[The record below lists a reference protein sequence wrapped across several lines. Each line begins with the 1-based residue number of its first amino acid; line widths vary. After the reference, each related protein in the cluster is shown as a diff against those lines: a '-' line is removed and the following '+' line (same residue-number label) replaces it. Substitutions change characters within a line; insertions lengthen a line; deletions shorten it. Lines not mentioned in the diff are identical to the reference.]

1 MKRSLSILIISL
13 WSFSLLDACGGSSGG
28 GGGTQLS
35 ATHFSV
41 ATVSAATSGTP
52 FNFTVTAL
60 DASNNTVTT
69 YSGTVRFT
77 STDGQAVL
85 PANSKLTNGTGIF
98 SATLKSIGGQTITA
112 TDTVMGSITGT
123 SNSIPIS
130 ISVTH
135 LAVTVP
141 GTATTGSGFNFTV
154 TALDASNNAVATYS
168 GTMHFSSSDGQA
180 VLPANSTL
188 TNGTGTFSA
197 TLKTAGGQTITAA
210 DTVTASIAGTSS
222 LITVGTQSQATHF
235 TVTAPAG
242 VIIGQAFN
250 LTVTAQDALNNTA
263 AGYSGTVHL
272 SSTDPQAVLP
282 ANSAL
287 TNGVGNFSATLKF
300 CCSDQFITATDTVT
314 ASITGTSNPINASG
328 GPITHFSV
336 TAPATATVG
345 TPINVGV
352 TALDASN
359 NVVTLYNG
367 NVLLTSSDSQA
378 VLPTG
383 LTLTFGVGNFSA
395 TLKTLGSQTITA
407 TDSIR
412 HSITGTSNSIMVG
425 SNAATHF
432 SVSAPVSVSPQNP
445 LNLTVKAL
453 DAANNPAISY
463 SGMVHFTSSDG
474 QAVLPPNS
482 TLANGAGSF
491 SATLK
496 TTGSQTITAT
506 DTVTASITGTS
517 NSIGVFTRCGAQG
530 AQCGASVLPP
540 CCPGLVCVPASTR
553 AFCEP
558 GAATPLATTGL
569 TPLAI
574 EHSSRFTAACS
585 MGTARESHT
594 ATLLGNG
601 LVLITGGDEKLVSL
615 ATAELFNPDTHS
627 FASTGDMINA
637 RAGHTATLL
646 TNGNVL
652 VSGGHNGSGSTL
664 KAVEMF
670 DPARGNFVPV
680 GSMSVGRESH
690 TATLLGDGRVLI
702 TGGDDGA
709 ITLASAELFDPASW
723 VFVSLGSMGAA
734 RAFHTATLLKNG
746 KVLVLGGRD
755 ADGGVLGSAELF
767 DPASGNFT
775 PAGKMNTPRQS
786 HTATLLPDG
795 KVLIAGGDNG
805 AESLATA
812 EIFDPGSGTFAP
824 TSRMQTAR
832 EFHTA
837 TLRKDGTVLVAG
849 GAESS
854 PELGRGSRAVRLL
867 ESTATSEL
875 FDPKSD
881 NFTPTSNMANARA
894 RHAAILLPD
903 GEVLL
908 TGGINPDTS
917 ALADSLSSA
926 ESFQ

>member
-1 MKRSLSILIISL
+1 MKESVL
-13 WSFSLLDACGGSSGG
+13 FLLFICTLHLVNGCGSGG
-28 GGGTQLS
+28 ASTPPPLP
-35 ATHFSV
+35 ATHFGVMAV
-41 ATVSAATSGTP
+41 ASAATAGTSFKVTVSALDSSGAVVSSYTGTVHFSSSDAQAVLPKDSALSNGTGTFSVTLRTAGTQSVTATDSAKSSVTGSSNSISVVVPASHFSFAVPSNATTGIA
-52 FNFTVTAL
+52 FNITVTAL
-60 DASNNTVTT
+60 DATNNAVTS
-69 YSGTVRFT
+69 YSGTV
-77 STDGQAVL
+77 
-85 PANSKLTNGTGIF
+85 
-98 SATLKSIGGQTITA
+98 
-112 TDTVMGSITGT
+112 
-123 SNSIPIS
+123 
-130 ISVTH
+130 
-135 LAVTVP
+135 
-141 GTATTGSGFNFTV
+141 
-154 TALDASNNAVATYS
+154 
-168 GTMHFSSSDGQA
+168 HFSSSDGQA

-222 LITVGTQSQATHF
+222 LITVGAQSQATHF

-242 VIIGQAFN
+242 VIIGHAFN

-263 AGYSGTVHL
+263 AGYSGTVHF

-282 ANSAL
+282 ANSTL
-287 TNGVGNFSATLKF
+287 TNGLGNFSAALKF
-300 CCSDQFITATDTVT
+300 CCGDQFITATDTVT

-383 LTLTFGVGNFSA
+383 LTLTFGVGNFPA
-395 TLKTLGSQTITA
+395 TLKTLGSQTITV

-432 SVSAPVSVSPQNP
+432 SASAPVSVSAQNP
-445 LNLTVKAL
+445 FNLTVKAL

-474 QAVLPPNS
+474 QALLPPNS
-482 TLANGAGSF
+482 ALANGAGSF

-496 TTGSQTITAT
+496 TIGSQTITAT

-530 AQCGASVLPP
+530 AQCGAAVLPP
-540 CCPGLVCVPASTR
+540 CCPGFVCVPASTR
-553 AFCEP
+553 AFCDP

-574 EHSSRFTAACS
+574 KHSSRFTAACS

-601 LVLITGGDEKLVSL
+601 LVLITGGGEKLVSL

-627 FASTGDMINA
+627 FAPTGDMINA

-664 KAVEMF
+664 TAVEMF
-670 DPARGNFVPV
+670 DPARGNFVPA

-702 TGGDDGA
+702 TGGDDGG

-723 VFVSLGSMGAA
+723 VFVRLGSMGAA

-746 KVLVLGGRD
+746 KVLVIGGRD
-755 ADGGVLGSAELF
+755 ADGRVLGSAELF
-767 DPASGNFT
+767 DPASGNFK
-775 PAGKMNTPRQS
+775 PVGKMNTPRQS

-805 AESLATA
+805 AESFATA
-812 EIFDPGSGTFAP
+812 EIFDPGSETFAL
-824 TSRMQTAR
+824 TGRMQTAR

-854 PELGRGSRAVRLL
+854 PELGRGSRAVRLF

-881 NFTPTSNMANARA
+881 NFKPTSDMANARA
-894 RHAAILLPD
+894 RHAAILLSD

-917 ALADSLSSA
+917 ALADSLTSA